1 MNGEKP
7 NMESRGDGGTP
18 TAAAGMLDRIHERR
32 KGVIPLLQKMQEQ
45 DGYLSP
51 ESIRTISRT
60 LKVSENEIYGVATF
74 YTQFRF
80 RPAGKFNVKVC
91 LGTACHVGGGQNFME
106 VMKIDKNLG
115 HGETSADGKFS
126 LERVACLGCCALA
139 PVVVVNE
146 EVHGRMNRVT
156 FTKLLETLD
165 PPPSGQTGLD
175 TGEMKDSR
183 KVEGEST

>member
-1 MNGEKP
+1 MTEKSVTDIP
-7 NMESRGDGGTP
+7 DKTR
-18 TAAAGMLDRIHERR
+18 ERR
-32 KGVIPLLQKMQEQ
+32 KEVIPLLQKAQGAQ
-45 DGYLSP
+45 GYLSP
-51 ESIRTISRT
+51 VAIQTISRT

-80 RPAGKFNVKVC
+80 RPPGKYNIKVC

-106 VMKIDKNLG
+106 VMNTDKNLN
-115 HGETSADGKFS
+115 HGETSPDGKFS

-156 FTKLLETLD
+156 FTKLLESID
-165 PPPSGQTGLD
+165 PPPPEEAAPATS
-175 TGEMKDSR
+175 
-183 KVEGEST
+183 ESKG

>member
-1 MNGEKP
+1 MNEMKK
-7 NMESRGDGGTP
+7 D
-18 TAAAGMLDRIHERR
+18 I
-32 KGVIPLLQKMQEQ
+32 IPLLQKAQA
-45 DGYLSP
+45 DGGFISP
-51 ESIRTISRT
+51 EAIRAISRA
-60 LKVSENEIYGVATF
+60 LRVSENEIYGVATF

-80 RPAGKFNVKVC
+80 KPPGKHNIKVC

-115 HGETSADGKFS
+115 HGETSPDGKLS

-156 FTKLLETLD
+156 FTKLLESLD
-165 PPPSGQTGLD
+165 PPPAAEAEAAADPAAQ
-175 TGEMKDSR
+175 E
-183 KVEGEST
+183 

>member
-1 MNGEKP
+1 MNEMKR
-7 NMESRGDGGTP
+7 S
-18 TAAAGMLDRIHERR
+18 I
-32 KGVIPLLQKMQEQ
+32 IPLLQKAQAEQ
-45 DGYLSP
+45 GFISP
-51 ESIRTISRT
+51 EAVRTISRA

-80 RPAGKFNVKVC
+80 KPPGKYNVKVC

-106 VMKIDKNLG
+106 VMKTDKSLG
-115 HGETSADGKFS
+115 HGETSPDGKFS

-165 PPPSGQTGLD
+165 PPPAGETGTD
-175 TGEMKDSR
+175 ASEPQG
-183 KVEGEST
+183 

>member
-1 MNGEKP
+1 MNEAKR
-7 NMESRGDGGTP
+7 S
-18 TAAAGMLDRIHERR
+18 I
-32 KGVIPLLQKMQEQ
+32 IPFLQKAQAEQ
-45 DGYLSP
+45 GFISP
-51 ESIRTISRT
+51 AAVRAISRT

-80 RPAGKFNVKVC
+80 KPPGEHNIKVC

-106 VMKIDKNLG
+106 VMKTDKNLS
-115 HGETSADGKFS
+115 HGETSPDGKLS

-165 PPPSGQTGLD
+165 PPPPGD
-175 TGEMKDSR
+175 DAP
-183 KVEGEST
+183 EGAAEPRG

>member
-1 MNGEKP
+1 MNEMKK
-7 NMESRGDGGTP
+7 D
-18 TAAAGMLDRIHERR
+18 
-32 KGVIPLLQKMQEQ
+32 VIPLLQKAQAEQ
-45 DGYLSP
+45 GFISP
-51 ESIRTISRT
+51 ESIRGISMA

-80 RPAGKFNVKVC
+80 KPPGKHNIKVC

-106 VMKIDKNLG
+106 VMKTDKNLG
-115 HGETSADGKFS
+115 HGEITPDGKFS

-156 FTKLLETLD
+156 FTKLLESLE
-165 PPPSGQTGLD
+165 PPPDAGAEAPAAQ
-175 TGEMKDSR
+175 
-183 KVEGEST
+183 EGRE

>member
-1 MNGEKP
+1 
-7 NMESRGDGGTP
+7 MEAKS
-18 TAAAGMLDRIHERR
+18 AMSALDAIRQR
-32 KGVIPLLQKMQEQ
+32 KKNLIPLLQKAQAT

-51 ESIRTISRT
+51 LAIAQISRT
-60 LKVSENEIYGVATF
+60 LKISENEIYGVATF

-80 RPAGKFNVKVC
+80 RPAGQYNIKVC

-106 VMKIDKNLG
+106 VMNIDKNLS
-115 HGETSADGKFS
+115 HGETSPDGKFS

-139 PVVVVNE
+139 PVVVVND

-165 PPPSGQTGLD
+165 PLLSGD
-175 TGEMKDSR
+175 TAPETSDGSR
-183 KVEGEST
+183 HEPQ

>member
-1 MNGEKP
+1 MNEMKK
-7 NMESRGDGGTP
+7 D
-18 TAAAGMLDRIHERR
+18 
-32 KGVIPLLQKMQEQ
+32 VIPLLQKAQAEL
-45 DGYLSP
+45 GFISP
-51 ESIRTISRT
+51 EAVRAISRA

-80 RPAGKFNVKVC
+80 KPPGKHNIKVC

-106 VMKIDKNLG
+106 VMKTDKNLS
-115 HGETSADGKFS
+115 HGDITPDGKFS

-156 FTKLLETLD
+156 FTKLLESLE
-165 PPPSGQTGLD
+165 PPPDAGAEAPAAQ
-175 TGEMKDSR
+175 
-183 KVEGEST
+183 EGRE

>member
-1 MNGEKP
+1 MNEMKK
-7 NMESRGDGGTP
+7 D
-18 TAAAGMLDRIHERR
+18 I
-32 KGVIPLLQKMQEQ
+32 IPLLQRAQTEH
-45 DGYLSP
+45 GFISP
-51 ESIRTISRT
+51 DSIRDISRM

-80 RPAGKFNVKVC
+80 RPPGRFNVKVC

-106 VMKIDKNLG
+106 VMETDKQLR
-115 HGETSADGKFS
+115 HGETSPDGKFS

-156 FTKLLETLD
+156 FMKLLEILD
-165 PPPSGQTGLD
+165 PPPADEAATAGTAAD
-175 TGEMKDSR
+175 RSR
-183 KVEGEST
+183 ESEG